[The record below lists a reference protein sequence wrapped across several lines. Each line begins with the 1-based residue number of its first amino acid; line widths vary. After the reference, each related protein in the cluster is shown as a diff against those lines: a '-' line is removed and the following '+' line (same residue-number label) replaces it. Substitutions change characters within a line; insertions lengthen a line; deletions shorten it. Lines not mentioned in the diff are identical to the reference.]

1 MKKRYIQPQTEQFA
15 LSPVSI
21 LAASGGSGIG
31 GGWTPEELPEDYEEI
46 GFGGGSKVPD

>member
-31 GGWTPEELPEDYEEI
+31 GGWTPEELPDDYDEI
-46 GFGGGSKVPD
+46 DFGEGSKIPD

>member
-15 LSPVSI
+15 LSPVCI
-21 LAASGGSGIG
+21 LAASGGGGG

-46 GFGGGSKVPD
+46 GFGEGSKIPD